1 MFSKT
6 PEKYGTG
13 HPAGIIAPESANN
26 GVTSGTLVPLL
37 TLGIPGGSTAAV
49 MLIVLQYHGVPMGPK
64 LFIESP
70 LLAYGIFMSM
80 VVSYIFM
87 IPLMLPLARYM
98 ARVTLVPT
106 KYLAPL
112 ITIFVIVGAFSA
124 REYLFD
130 MWLALAFGIIG
141 YIARKTGYHVAAIL
155 IGLILGPL
163 VEQSFLRA
171 LRLGGGDPMVMFS
184 STLGN
189 ILRSEERRVGKECV
203 STCRS
208 RWSP

>member
-1 MFSKT
+1 MR
-6 PEKYGTG
+6 
-13 HPAGIIAPESANN
+13 
-26 GVTSGTLVPLL
+26 V
-37 TLGIPGGSTAAV
+37 
-49 MLIVLQYHGVPMGPK
+49 VLQYHGGPMRPK

-70 LLAYGIFMSM
+70 LLSYGIFMAM

-130 MWLALAFGIIG
+130 MWLPLAFGIIG
-141 YIARKTGYHVAAIL
+141 SHPHPHG
-155 IGLILGPL
+155 
-163 VEQSFLRA
+163 
-171 LRLGGGDPMVMFS
+171 
-184 STLGN
+184 
-189 ILRSEERRVGKECV
+189 
-203 STCRS
+203 
-208 RWSP
+208 

>member
-1 MFSKT
+1 
-6 PEKYGTG
+6 
-13 HPAGIIAPESANN
+13 
-26 GVTSGTLVPLL
+26 
-37 TLGIPGGSTAAV
+37 
-49 MLIVLQYHGVPMGPK
+49 
-64 LFIESP
+64 
-70 LLAYGIFMSM
+70 
-80 VVSYIFM
+80 M

-112 ITIFVIVGAFSA
+112 ITIFVIVCAFSA

-171 LRLGGGDPMVMFS
+171 LSLGAADPRVLFS
-184 STLGN
+184 STLDN
-189 ILRSEERRVGKECV
+189 ILSALLN
-203 STCRS
+203 
-208 RWSP
+208 